1 MEKFITVDGQDG
13 AKFVQSIEDIYS
25 RAQEIKIE
33 TADGYVEV
41 AEELKILK
49 AKQKEITEKRM
60 DMTRPLDTSKKNIMD
75 FFRHPLD
82 LIAKAESFCKNEM
95 VKWNIEQDRLRQ
107 IEEDRI
113 QAQAKKDSEKLQKKA
128 DLLEEKGDARTAH
141 DLRNEA
147 QAIESSMP
155 TVTDQETK
163 VAGISRKKVW
173 KFKITDESLL
183 SRNWLI
189 PDEKKIGATVR
200 ATQGSILI
208 EGVHIYSEDSIASGG
223 R

>member
-1 MEKFITVDGQDG
+1 
-13 AKFVQSIEDIYS
+13 
-25 RAQEIKIE
+25 
-33 TADGYVEV
+33 
-41 AEELKILK
+41 
-49 AKQKEITEKRM
+49 
-60 DMTRPLDTSKKNIMD
+60 
-75 FFRHPLD
+75 
-82 LIAKAESFCKNEM
+82 
-95 VKWNIEQDRLRQ
+95 
-107 IEEDRI
+107 
-113 QAQAKKDSEKLQKKA
+113 
-128 DLLEEKGDARTAH
+128 
-141 DLRNEA
+141 
-147 QAIESSMP
+147 MP